1 MSAIVAHEARRRI
14 DRERCTRD
22 DEHVGLLNVLH
33 RAIECLFVQSL
44 FVEHHVGLDTPAAGA
59 ARHALR
65 MLDVGHV
72 VELAALLAVVA
83 QGASVQLEDIL
94 AARRLMQPVDI
105 LRDDGLELPFL
116 FPLGEL

>member
-1 MSAIVAHEARRRI
+1 
-14 DRERCTRD
+14 
-22 DEHVGLLNVLH
+22 
-33 RAIECLFVQSL
+33 
-44 FVEHHVGLDTPAAGA
+44 
-59 ARHALR
+59 

-105 LRDDGLELPFL
+105 LRNDGLELSLALQLGKAQMRTVGLGAVHDELVPMEFIVFL
-116 FPLGEL
+116 RMRHEKRVAQDRLGRIVILLVIEAVHTAKIRDAALG

>member
-1 MSAIVAHEARRRI
+1 
-14 DRERCTRD
+14 
-22 DEHVGLLNVLH
+22 
-33 RAIECLFVQSL
+33 
-44 FVEHHVGLDTPAAGA
+44 
-59 ARHALR
+59 